1 MKSGVSFCT
10 ATKGVFLLQV
20 EYLPSDETF
29 SADNLRVTVTLSDGS
44 TKKWSPQPANST
56 TEYDGNLLGTVRV
69 CMLHWQV
76 MTQLVKRY
84 YRSLRHYRWRTGS
97 FRTKLSHTEAI

>member
-10 ATKGVFLLQV
+10 ATKGVFLQV

-69 CMLHWQV
+69 RILHWH
-76 MTQLVKRY
+76 MITQLVKRD
-84 YRSLRHYRWRTGS
+84 YRSFRH
-97 FRTKLSHTEAI
+97 

>member
-69 CMLHWQV
+69 CILHWHM
-76 MTQLVKRY
+76 MTQLVKV
-84 YRSLRHYRWRTGS
+84 TGNS
-97 FRTKLSHTEAI
+97 CAHANPNALNAHANHRL

>member
-20 EYLPSDETF
+20 EYLPNDETF

-56 TEYDGNLLGTVRV
+56 TEYDGNLLGTVWD
-69 CMLHWQV
+69 WQV
-76 MTQLVKRY
+76 MNQLVKRD
-84 YRSLRHYRWRTGS
+84 YRSLRH
-97 FRTKLSHTEAI
+97 

>member
-1 MKSGVSFCT
+1 MNSGVSFCT

-20 EYLPSDETF
+20 EYLPDDETF
-29 SADNLRVTVTLSDGS
+29 SADNLRVTFTLSDGS

-69 CMLHWQV
+69 CILHCLV
-76 MTQLVKRY
+76 MTQLVKRD
-84 YRSLRHYRWRTGS
+84 YRSLRH
-97 FRTKLSHTEAI
+97 